1 MMMHVSLRCL
11 VVSTPLNTTQSCPG
25 MSSGAVAVL
34 LSGKIKANQVR
45 KRFYRHQNISEWQC
59 PCLFCDV
66 AAAVQTGET
75 PSGWIAAR
83 CAGVLENNA
92 ILLSLMAFW
101 CFLWRIPKEMDG
113 NGGCIW
119 VWGLGWCVC
128 NGHQHS
134 PLFNLGKPFCLLEM
148 VPDWQLSSERKSRGQ
163 LVRAKVGA
171 FFFYFAVFAMSN
183 FHIEQILPILL
194 LFQAAAY
201 VWFVKHHKIMTDL
214 ELHSIKISCS
224 SCQSE
229 PPVLIISII

>member
-1 MMMHVSLRCL
+1 MCGFLIANDDAVVSLRCL

-25 MSSGAVAVL
+25 MSSAAVAVL
-34 LSGKIKANQVR
+34 YQEKSRPIKSESDFTDIR
-45 KRFYRHQNISEWQC
+45 IYQNDNA
-59 PCLFCDV
+59 PAFFCDV

-83 CAGVLENNA
+83 YAGVLENNA

-119 VWGLGWCVC
+119 VWCLGWCVC

-171 FFFYFAVFAMSN
+171 FFLLCCVCNVQLSHRTDSADSTA
-183 FHIEQILPILL
+183 LP
-194 LFQAAAY
+194 
-201 VWFVKHHKIMTDL
+201 
-214 ELHSIKISCS
+214 S
-224 SCQSE
+224 SCLC
-229 PPVLIISII
+229 LICEAPQNHDGPRAALHQDIL